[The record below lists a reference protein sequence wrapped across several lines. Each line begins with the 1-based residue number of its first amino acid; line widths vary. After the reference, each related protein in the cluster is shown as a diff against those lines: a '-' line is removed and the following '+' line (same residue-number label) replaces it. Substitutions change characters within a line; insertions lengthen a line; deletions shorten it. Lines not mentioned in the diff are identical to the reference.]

1 MDEDGR
7 AAAWTFVGIILAFKV
22 ITSIVIFMM
31 QPSLASATFL
41 FAMQWY
47 WLLVPLPLIVLPVL
61 FWYRLWRVRKRRRK
75 LIHSEWMV
83 NTETD
88 WNPTSVRGT
97 M

>member
-47 WLLVPLPLIVLPVL
+47 WLFVPLPLIVLPVL